1 MTDKSGKLAVTKT
14 PNAVLPVVEGK
25 TPVLTCDVWEVSVEG
40 ETEGKVFRRQVGR
53 GENANYVGLR
63 PSSHQSLNHL
73 PPPSCAQHAYYID
86 YRNRCP
92 SLISH
97 TYPPPL
103 SMPTTS
109 TTAIAARTS
118 SRPSWISWWTGAQCP
133 RDTRQPCTSV
143 DKGAVGH
150 ARIDWC
156 VLEEG
161 GGDDLQTAVLRSAG
175 GKTLNPKP

>member
-73 PPPSCAQHAYYID
+73 PPPFLCAACLLH
-86 YRNRCP
+86 
-92 SLISH
+92 
-97 TYPPPL
+97 
-103 SMPTTS
+103 
-109 TTAIAARTS
+109 
-118 SRPSWISWWTGAQCP
+118 
-133 RDTRQPCTSV
+133 
-143 DKGAVGH
+143 
-150 ARIDWC
+150 
-156 VLEEG
+156 
-161 GGDDLQTAVLRSAG
+161 
-175 GKTLNPKP
+175 